1 MRGEDAQWEKGVSK
15 SIIDD
20 MQSGRMGLI
29 DTVPSRALTLA
40 NEIERSVRD
49 AEKYGFPNIVI
60 NNILAHEIISAL
72 IKKEPAKKSIGDYSD
87 IIAELKEALGEALGS
102 WKWFVSE
109 HDTRSQIRI
118 AKLRKRFLE

>member
-1 MRGEDAQWEKGVSK
+1 MSK